1 METTGAQVLD
11 TKLSADL
18 SGLPANLTEKNVSLH
33 ETLLASC
40 PDDNGDHDVAPA
52 RDDALSHDN
61 VPSHD
66 DNDDNVLGDDDDDDE
81 DAFGSLALT
90 TFVRSLFLP
99 GENSRSKFSNSSPR
113 DTGST
118 RNRKRTRDDDFLA
131 FLSCFLSSRS
141 TDNTPSTDNTTP
153 TTQTSDEDTR
163 ESEGLVVADFT
174 HDPSETLAVLET
186 PRVDD
191 DFSRAKKK
199 PCLDDRDANSPLDKD
214 RDTMPGPE
222 ERSSRPG
229 Q

>member
-18 SGLPANLTEKNVSLH
+18 SGLPANLTEKNASLH

-40 PDDNGDHDVAPA
+40 PDDNGDHDVALG
-52 RDDALSHDN
+52 RDDAPFHDN
-61 VPSHD
+61 VLPRD
-66 DNDDNVLGDDDDDDE
+66 DNDDNVLGLGDDDDE
-81 DAFGSLALT
+81 DDDASGI
-90 TFVRSLFLP
+90 RSSNLP
-99 GENSRSKFSNSSPR
+99 ADNSRAKFSSSLPR
-113 DTGST
+113 DTGSP
-118 RNRKRTRDDDFLA
+118 RNRKRSRDDDFLDDDFLA
-131 FLSCFLSSRS
+131 FLSYFLSSRS

-222 ERSSRPG
+222 E
-229 Q
+229 

>member
-1 METTGAQVLD
+1 MCRVQEAC
-11 TKLSADL
+11 
-18 SGLPANLTEKNVSLH
+18 LPANLIEKNVSLH
-33 ETLLASC
+33 ETLPAPC

-61 VPSHD
+61 VPSRD

-90 TFVRSLFLP
+90 TFARSLFLP
-99 GENSRSKFSNSSPR
+99 GESSRSNFSNSSPR

-118 RNRKRTRDDDFLA
+118 RNRKRTRGDDDFLA

-163 ESEGLVVADFT
+163 ESEALVVDDFI
-174 HDPSETLAVLET
+174 HDSPETLAVLET
-186 PRVDD
+186 PGVDD

-199 PCLDDRDANSPLDKD
+199 PCLDDRDTNPPLDKD
-214 RDTMPGPE
+214 RDTMPGLE
-222 ERSSRPG
+222 EQSSRPG
-229 Q
+229 RQQTYK

>member
-1 METTGAQVLD
+1 M
-11 TKLSADL
+11 
-18 SGLPANLTEKNVSLH
+18 
-33 ETLLASC
+33 
-40 PDDNGDHDVAPA
+40 
-52 RDDALSHDN
+52 
-61 VPSHD
+61 
-66 DNDDNVLGDDDDDDE
+66 LGDDDDDDK

-90 TFVRSLFLP
+90 TFARSLVLP

-113 DTGST
+113 DTGLP
-118 RNRKRTRDDDFLA
+118 RNRKRTRDDAFLA
-131 FLSCFLSSRS
+131 FLSYFLPSRS
-141 TDNTPSTDNTTP
+141 TDNIPSTDNTTP

-163 ESEGLVVADFT
+163 ESEALVVADFT

-191 DFSRAKKK
+191 DFSRAKNK

-214 RDTMPGPE
+214 RDTMLGPE